1 MLFSILFQKVSLANK
16 NFTSFKNI
24 LLKRKHIIGS
34 QDSIE
39 FMLLVSSGLEIRD
52 LVGEVGE
59 REKKGEGKGNR
70 PGEGGRAEERREHLR
85 EHSLLFQVYAFPMNL
100 RE

>member
-59 REKKGEGKGNR
+59 RERRKGRERETDREREEEQKR
-70 PGEGGRAEERREHLR
+70 GE
-85 EHSLLFQVYAFPMNL
+85 SI
-100 RE
+100 